1 MPVQFLLMTTNRTQ
15 LAHHV
20 GPAPIAQAGVM
31 FAIIVQQEHINL
43 MQNNKI
49 VSVAKMARRQPQ
61 QHQPACSQLH
71 LLPERLN
78 EKSAISTQEKS
89 NLQILMQ

>member
-1 MPVQFLLMTTNRTQ
+1 
-15 LAHHV
+15 
-20 GPAPIAQAGVM
+20 M
-31 FAIIVQQEHINL
+31 FAMIVQQEHINL

-61 QHQPACSQLH
+61 QYQPACSQLN
-71 LLPERLN
+71 LPERLN